1 MVAAQIK
8 DTAQSNLA
16 QSCVMTLRVVHTSR
30 YGTPRQHKHACIS
43 RLVPVSSI
51 GIQSSQPCMGSL
63 LGHVSRPRRR
73 LQSRRPQVIHRCAP
87 ILIMGQV
94 TSTVILVPCIMWLVA
109 GEVAMMTI
117 SLRMICVVFV
127 EVASRLRRRRRLQLR
142 RPQLIH
148 RLQLGAATT
157 NTVMH

>member
-63 LGHVSRPRRR
+63 LGHVSRP
-73 LQSRRPQVIHRCAP
+73 LPQRYRNPSQHSNHRCYFEIYHPERSHANFAFGGSLYP
-87 ILIMGQV
+87 SYLAEV
-94 TSTVILVPCIMWLVA
+94 LESCIVGHARPDA
-109 GEVAMMTI
+109 GDDARVCN
-117 SLRMICVVFV
+117 CVF
-127 EVASRLRRRRRLQLR
+127 
-142 RPQLIH
+142 
-148 RLQLGAATT
+148 ATT
-157 NTVMH
+157 S